1 LEARPGRRL
10 RKTGQ
15 KPERSGGQPDRS
27 GEQPDR
33 NLPARRGGQAAPRR
47 GQEGAHKRGPTV
59 ERNVSNPLIY
69 GRNAVLEAARAG
81 RVLKVFQASGL
92 GHDPRLDELGKLA
105 RIEVVPPERLDVIAP
120 GVHQGVAAELKPRRI
135 WTLKELLATGPNLLI
150 ALDSIMDPQNLGA
163 ILRSAEVA
171 GCDGAILP
179 EHRSAPLS
187 PAAVKASSGATE
199 LLRVAHVSGMP
210 SAIAEVKRSDIWC
223 VALDPRGEIPAW
235 EFDLTQRVCLV
246 VGSEGEGVHRLVRER
261 CDVRV
266 RLPVKGH
273 IASFN
278 ASAAAA
284 ALLYEVMRQRSQ
296 SKP

>member
-1 LEARPGRRL
+1 M
-10 RKTGQ
+10 K
-15 KPERSGGQPDRS
+15 KP
-27 GEQPDR
+27 GEQPGR
-33 NLPARRGGQAAPRR
+33 NLPARRGGQATPQR
-47 GQEGAHKRGPTV
+47 GQVGAA
-59 ERNVSNPLIY
+59 LIH

-81 RVLKVFQASGL
+81 RVVKVFQASGL
-92 GHDPRLDELGKLA
+92 GHDPRLEELARLA
-105 RIEVVPPERLDVIAP
+105 RIEVVSPDRIDAIAP
-120 GVHQGVAAELKPRRI
+120 GVHQGVAAELKPRRA
-135 WTLKELLATGPNLLI
+135 WTLKELLATSPTLVV

-171 GCDGAILP
+171 GCDGAIVP

-187 PAAVKASSGATE
+187 PAAVKASSGASE
-199 LLRVAHVSGMP
+199 LLRIAHVSGMP
-210 SAIAEVKRSDIWC
+210 SAIAEVKRSGIWC
-223 VALDPRGEIPAW
+223 VALDPRGEVPAW
-235 EFDLTQRVCLV
+235 EFDMTQRVCLV

-284 ALLYEVMRQRSQ
+284 ALLYEVMRQRS
-296 SKP
+296 KLNG